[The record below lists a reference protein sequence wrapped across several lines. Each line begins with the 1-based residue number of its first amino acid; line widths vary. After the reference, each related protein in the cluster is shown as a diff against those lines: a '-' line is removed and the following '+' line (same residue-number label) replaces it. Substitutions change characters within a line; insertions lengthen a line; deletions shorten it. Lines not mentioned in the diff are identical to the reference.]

1 MKITVDYDLCESY
14 GVCMDLAPDVFHI
27 DDDEQLQ
34 LLKTEVADELIE
46 PVRNAARRCPKAAI
60 TLHE

>member
-14 GVCMDLAPDVFHI
+14 GVCMDLAPAVFHI

-34 LLKTEVADELIE
+34 LLTTEVGEELIE
-46 PVRNAARRCPKAAI
+46 PVRSAARRCPKAAI